1 MPAVTPTS
9 TFQTSGPGSLLGKYK
24 LTGKLGAGGMGIV
37 FAAEHQR
44 LGRKVAIKL
53 LKPEYGSDSRQAKR
67 FQAEAKLVSRIGH
80 PNIVE
85 VYDFG
90 QLFDGAHY
98 FVMELLEGEN
108 LRQRQAQRPLSDAE
122 IMAVFVPL
130 IAAVQAA
137 HNINVVHRDLKPD

>member
-1 MPAVTPTS
+1 MPESALTPTS
-9 TFQTSGPGSLLGKYK
+9 TFQTSGPGSLLGKYR

-44 LGRKVAIKL
+44 LGRRVAIKL

-67 FQAEAKLVSRIGH
+67 FQTEARLVSRIGH

-90 QLFDGAHY
+90 HLPDGSHY
-98 FVMELLEGEN
+98 FVMELLEGIT
-108 LRQRQAQRPLSDAE
+108 LRKRLSEKPLSDAE
-122 IMAVFVPL
+122 IMAIFVPL
-130 IAAVQAA
+130 I
-137 HNINVVHRDLKPD
+137 